1 MAKKFMVIGMGVFGT
16 AIAENL
22 MHEGAEVL
30 AVDINAELINS
41 QGSGKY
47 TDAKPLDTTSEESIK
62 QLGLDQIDCAIVCL
76 TDLKASV
83 LTSLLLKQE
92 DIPELYARATDE
104 AHAEILRKIGVEN
117 VLQPEKSMAA
127 RLAKELTNAQIIEL
141 LSVGGENSS
150 AEDRHPMIEIR
161 ANERMIGK
169 TIRQLDLRRKYQ
181 INIVAFSQLQAKM
194 DENGV
199 KEFTYTMNDVPD
211 PDQIIGE
218 NDKLYIVG
226 SQKHL
231 TVFRE
236 DYLL

>member
-1 MAKKFMVIGMGVFGT
+1 MVIGMGVFGST
-16 AIAENL
+16 IAENL
-22 MHEGAEVL
+22 MNEGAEVL
-30 AVDINAELINS
+30 AVDMNADLINNQS
-41 QGSGKY
+41 AYKF
-47 TDAKPLDTTSEESIK
+47 TDAKPLDTTSEENIK
-62 QLGLDQIDCAIVCL
+62 QMGVDQIDCAIVCL

-92 DIPELYARATDE
+92 DIPELYARATDD

-117 VLQPEKSMAA
+117 VLQPEKAMAA
-127 RLAKELTNAQIIEL
+127 RLAKELTNTQLIEL
-141 LSVGGENSS
+141 LTVGDSDVASDE
-150 AEDRHPMIEIR
+150 RHPMIEIS
-161 ANERMIGK
+161 ANSKMIGK

-194 DENGV
+194 DENGI
-199 KEFTYTMNDVPD
+199 KEFKYTLNHVPD

-226 SQKHL
+226 SQKNL